1 MSAPRPSKTR
11 PRGWSWLCGTRTW
24 SRTRRAWRRTSRGT
38 SPSTR
43 TWSARIPGFGKSSGV
58 WNLIITHVLAESR
71 SDDGK
76 RKQYYALLKDRCLR
90 RKYSPNVDK
99 MLVES
104 TGVLSFKF
112 SESSRVQTSK
122 LPQSKQSIVCDKLV
136 PKDKQIGCKNCTN
149 CFAKLA
155 KLKSIEVCSKANCR
169 AGLTETTY
177 NWNANRSLQ
186 TSPARCPLQLDAYL
200 RLNLDSFV
208 SAYWLNCQSSNVNE
222 SLIRSFLQVC
232 TSSSILILI
241 LAEWARGSSWV
252 V

>member
-1 MSAPRPSKTR
+1 MVVRDKDVIADKESMEEDLQRYISLNTYLECEDPWFWQKLRCVKCS
-11 PRGWSWLCGTRTW
+11 
-24 SRTRRAWRRTSRGT
+24 
-38 SPSTR
+38 
-43 TWSARIPGFGKSSGV
+43 F
-58 WNLIITHVLAESR
+58 LIITHVLAESR
-71 SDDGK
+71 SDAGK

-112 SESSRVQTSK
+112 SES
-122 LPQSKQSIVCDKLV
+122 DKLV

-177 NWNANRSLQ
+177 N
-186 TSPARCPLQLDAYL
+186 
-200 RLNLDSFV
+200 
-208 SAYWLNCQSSNVNE
+208 
-222 SLIRSFLQVC
+222 
-232 TSSSILILI
+232 
-241 LAEWARGSSWV
+241 
-252 V
+252 

>member
-1 MSAPRPSKTR
+1 MVVRDKDVIADKESMEEDLQRYISLNTYLECEDPWFWQKLRCVKCS
-11 PRGWSWLCGTRTW
+11 
-24 SRTRRAWRRTSRGT
+24 
-38 SPSTR
+38 
-43 TWSARIPGFGKSSGV
+43 F
-58 WNLIITHVLAESR
+58 LIITHVLAESR
-71 SDDGK
+71 SDAGK

-177 NWNANRSLQ
+177 N
-186 TSPARCPLQLDAYL
+186 
-200 RLNLDSFV
+200 
-208 SAYWLNCQSSNVNE
+208 
-222 SLIRSFLQVC
+222 
-232 TSSSILILI
+232 
-241 LAEWARGSSWV
+241 
-252 V
+252 